1 MGLLE
6 ISECL
11 KQAMTIRGAWG
22 ASLIDVTS
30 GLTIGS
36 TGRHPSGDDRS
47 LGAGAAELVRATV
60 ANAAF
65 TSVGEPSRLEDL
77 VITSS
82 DGFHVIQFAPSGSVV
97 LYVWLD
103 PVEGNLAIT
112 KRSLRLIAREL

>member
-1 MGLLE
+1 LFD
-6 ISECL
+6 IAECL

-22 ASLIDVTS
+22 AVLIDITN

-36 TGRHPSGDDRS
+36 TGRHPSGDDPS
-47 LGAGAAELVRATV
+47 VGAGAADLVRATV

-65 TSVGEPSRLEDL
+65 TSLGEPSRLEDL

-82 DGFHVIQFAPSGSVV
+82 NGYHVIQFARSGSVV

-112 KRSLRLIAREL
+112 KRSLRQIAREL